1 MIDKLRVQQILI
13 NLIQNSIKYSKT
25 GDTITIEISTNSSV
39 EGTLNV
45 EFRVIDKGIGI
56 SLEDRANLFSPY
68 FKSKDEKKKGF
79 ISHGLGLS
87 ISKKIAKGLGGDL

>member
-1 MIDKLRVQQILI
+1 M
-13 NLIQNSIKYSKT
+13 
-25 GDTITIEISTNSSV
+25 
-39 EGTLNV
+39 EGTIDV

-56 SLEDRANLFSPY
+56 SLEDRANLFLPY